1 MMHYMCVPL
10 GYVLSCYPCMLRDG
24 VVVRDGV
31 LHSVY
36 ADPDSRG
43 AEIAKRGKAI
53 MMVRGVCVA
62 GSAHSVETWRSQ
74 GE

>member
-1 MMHYMCVPL
+1 
-10 GYVLSCYPCMLRDG
+10 MLRDG

-36 ADPDSRG
+36 SDPDSRG
-43 AEIAKRGKAI
+43 AEVASREKAM
-53 MMVRGVCVA
+53 MMVRGVCAA

>member
-1 MMHYMCVPL
+1 
-10 GYVLSCYPCMLRDG
+10 MLRDG

-36 ADPDSRG
+36 SDPDSRG
-43 AEIAKRGKAI
+43 AEVASKREKAM